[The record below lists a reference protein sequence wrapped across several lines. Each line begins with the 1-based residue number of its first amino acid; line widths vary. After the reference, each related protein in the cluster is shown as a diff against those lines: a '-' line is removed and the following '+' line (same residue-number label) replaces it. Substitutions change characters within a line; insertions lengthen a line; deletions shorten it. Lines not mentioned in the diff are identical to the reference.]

1 MHLFGVAFV
10 ISGILFALFN
20 EQQLLLYFFLTI
32 GGYIAL
38 SIVLPGGKN
47 ISNRKK
53 IMVASW

>member
-10 ISGILFALFN
+10 ISGILFALSTSRSFFFT
-20 EQQLLLYFFLTI
+20 FFLTI
-32 GGYIAL
+32 GGYIAAEYCA
-38 SIVLPGGKN
+38 SRGKN